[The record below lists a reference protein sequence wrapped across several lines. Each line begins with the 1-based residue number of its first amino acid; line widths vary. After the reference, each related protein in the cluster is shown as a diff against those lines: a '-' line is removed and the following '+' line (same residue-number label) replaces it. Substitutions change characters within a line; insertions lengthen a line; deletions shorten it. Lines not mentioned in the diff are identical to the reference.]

1 MMPPILTLL
10 VLLLFMGKFSKH
22 FRTATGDGP
31 DADGAP
37 LAATKLSGLSASA
50 LAARIDKEK
59 RGTPTATSPTTEPK
73 RAAAVKWH
81 VWGSQRRLRVMSKAG
96 RMRERKASR
105 DTLAFSCIMSGI
117 DRLHRT
123 PQVDSR

>member
-22 FRTATGDGP
+22 FRTAT
-31 DADGAP
+31 DGAP

-50 LAARIDKEK
+50 LAARIDKQK
-59 RGTPTATSPTTEPK
+59 RGTPMATSPTTEPK
-73 RAAAVKWH
+73 RAVAVKWH

-105 DTLAFSCIMSGI
+105 DTLAFSCIISAI